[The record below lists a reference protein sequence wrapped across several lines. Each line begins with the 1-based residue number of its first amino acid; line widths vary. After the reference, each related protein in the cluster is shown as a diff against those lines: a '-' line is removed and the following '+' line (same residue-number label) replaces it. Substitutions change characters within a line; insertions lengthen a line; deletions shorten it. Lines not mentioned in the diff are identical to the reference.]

1 MTTTTLQEIEVAAP
15 RRKWPRYPEYKPSG
29 TDWLANVPKHWA
41 QQRLKW
47 SLTALESGA
56 RETGGG
62 NILDDGVFSIG
73 GEHIG
78 WNGDLYFDPPKFISD
93 SYFASMQKGRVR
105 RGDVL
110 LVKDGATIGKLCHIT
125 DVPFG
130 RAAVNEH
137 VYILRS
143 NYNTDSRFL
152 FYFLQSIVGQQAIQ
166 LYVRGSAQPGLSAE
180 FISRTEWRF
189 PPLDEQRKIAAFLDR
204 EIEVIDDLIEKKVRM
219 VQRIEEKWMAY
230 LTQMVTRGMNGGAI
244 LRQTGVPWC
253 TLIPDA
259 WSFLPLRRF
268 VDRIEQ
274 GWSPQAEQRI
284 ADEDEWAVLKV
295 GAVLR
300 GRFRADEHKAL
311 PPEMEPETRFELR
324 EGDLLLTRGNTPEL
338 VADVCVVPQT
348 RPRLMLSDLH
358 YRLTLN
364 ESKLCKRF
372 TCYWLLSRVGRDQIE
387 ADAHGTSNSMVKVSQ
402 QHIRSW
408 FIAIPPREEQDAICG
423 HLDGEKRKLDAV
435 VDRINQAIHRLRE
448 YRAALITAAVTG
460 QIDVRQYGK
469 EAT

>member
-152 FYFLQSIVGQQAIQ
+152 FYFLQSMVGQQAIR
-166 LYVRGSAQPGLSAE
+166 LHVRGSAQPGLSGE
-180 FISRTEWRF
+180 FISQTEWCF
-189 PPLDEQRKIAAFLDR
+189 PPLDEQRAIAAFLDR
-204 EIEVIDDLIEKKVRM
+204 ETASIDNLIARKQLLIELLA
-219 VQRIEEKWMAY
+219 EEKA
-230 LTQMVTRGMNGGAI
+230 TRISRVVTNGLNA
-244 LRQTGVPWC
+244 QAAMTDSGVPW
-253 TLIPDA
+253 LGHVPA
-259 WSFLPLRRF
+259 HW
-268 VDRIEQ
+268 RIFRLKRVLA
-274 GWSPQAEQRI
+274 G
-284 ADEDEWAVLKV
+284 ADYGISDSLKESGEV
-295 GAVLR
+295 AVLR
-300 GRFRADEHKAL
+300 MGNLQDGELSFAD
-311 PPEMEPETRFELR
+311 LR
-324 EGDLLLTRGNTPEL
+324 YVDSVVPEL
-338 VADVCVVPQT
+338 VLKDNDILFNRTNSLALIGKTALFHGLSETQVSFASYLVRFRTNGTMDPAYLCLLLNRPETLERARSLALPAIGQANLNPNRYGYIHVCVPPIPEQKAIVEHV
-348 RPRLMLSDLH
+348 RH
-358 YRLTLN
+358 
-364 ESKLCKRF
+364 ESAR
-372 TCYWLLSRVGRDQIE
+372 I
-387 ADAHGTSNSMVKVSQ
+387 
-402 QHIRSW
+402 
-408 FIAIPPREEQDAICG
+408 
-423 HLDGEKRKLDAV
+423 
-435 VDRINQAIHRLRE
+435 DRIASQVKNAITRLRE
-448 YRAALITAAVTG
+448 YRSALIAAAVTG
-460 QIDVRQYGK
+460 QIDVRHYGK